1 MSDAS
6 TTKSSSIQR
15 TLNILEIVANAPQA
29 ITPTEINRHLKLP
42 KPTIHRLCSQLQ
54 EEGFLQSRMDGRGLV
69 AGPKLNS
76 IAVGVLTNNDFLRS
90 QRHVILERLS
100 GKLGETCNISIPNGH
115 ETIYFDRVETHW
127 PLRIQLQ
134 VNDRVPLH
142 CTASGKLFLSEL
154 TSMQRSRLLAKLP
167 LEAHTPNTLT
177 SAKTLKPELNK
188 IRKTNI
194 GIDNE
199 EFFQGMIAI
208 AVPIRDKE
216 GRLYAALAMHAP
228 TARISLEEALEHVP
242 LLQQAAQELA
252 ELMDDITDY
261 SIERDSDDESS

>member
-1 MSDAS
+1 MSDAPS
-6 TTKSSSIQR
+6 SKSSSIQR
-15 TLNILEIVANAPQA
+15 SLNILEIVANASQA

-42 KPTIHRLCSQLQ
+42 KPTIHRLCAQLQ
-54 EEGFLQSRMDGRGLV
+54 DEGFLQIRMDGRGLV

-76 IAVGVLTNNDFLRS
+76 IALAVFSNNDFLRS
-90 QRHVILERLS
+90 QRHVILQRLS
-100 GKLGETCNISIPNGH
+100 EKLGETCNISIPNGH
-115 ETIYFDRVETHW
+115 ESIYFDRVETHW

-177 SAKTLKPELNK
+177 SAKALKPELNK
-188 IRKTNI
+188 IKKSSI

-208 AVPIRDKE
+208 AVPIRDKQN
-216 GRLYAALAMHAP
+216 RLYAALAMHAP
-228 TARISLEEALEHVP
+228 TARITLEQALEHVP
-242 LLQQAAQELA
+242 LMQQAAKELA
-252 ELMDDITDY
+252 ELMDDLT
-261 SIERDSDDESS
+261 ESSFDTDLKR